1 MREGLLSYGVQV
13 HKFDIYKP
21 AGASGP
27 GKQNSA
33 NINLYKYSHPLVI
46 SEAINFS
53 ECLGLNELC
62 N

>member
-13 HKFDIYKP
+13 HEFGIYKP

-33 NINLYKYSHPLVI
+33 NMNLYKYSHSLII
-46 SEAINFS
+46 SEANNQV
-53 ECLGLNELC
+53 L
-62 N
+62 